1 MRGGP
6 DATGVW
12 GYRTAL
18 RSQKR
23 GAAEVDEARAARGPR
38 LRSPSQHRS
47 KAVCAFLSMTPALF
61 VEFVFEALR
70 RSKLQHA
77 SHLTIT
83 VAPTETRL

>member
-23 GAAEVDEARAARGPR
+23 GAADAGEARAARGPR
-38 LRSPSQHRS
+38 LRSPSQHGS
-47 KAVCAFLSMTPALF
+47 KAVWDSVMCLPFNDAGPFCRIRF
-61 VEFVFEALR
+61 
-70 RSKLQHA
+70 
-77 SHLTIT
+77 
-83 VAPTETRL
+83 